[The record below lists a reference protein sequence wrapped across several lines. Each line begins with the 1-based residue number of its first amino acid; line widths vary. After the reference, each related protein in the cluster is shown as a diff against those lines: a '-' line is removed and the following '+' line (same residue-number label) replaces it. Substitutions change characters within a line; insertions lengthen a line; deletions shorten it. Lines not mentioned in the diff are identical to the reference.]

1 MLNVR
6 TSRTLKARSSVVIG
20 HAIPD
25 SGGEV
30 NPTGKHAQSGVN
42 TRIRKLV
49 RASPPGRSRHELEN
63 QQDGSD

>member
-6 TSRTLKARSSVVIG
+6 TSRMLKLRSSVVIG

-30 NPTGKHAQSGVN
+30 NPTGKHVQHGVN

-49 RASPPGRSRHELEN
+49 RSSPPAHSRHELEK
-63 QQDGSD
+63 QQDGVD